1 MHQSNNL
8 HNIVNQENMQCSN
21 DTAYNILSQTNSGYY
36 LINEDNR
43 KACDCTYID
52 AKSENVEC
60 PAGQSVSTYYPL
72 LNKAECC
79 APCPVKQIT
88 NNNIPSNY
96 DHVHNNLYPL
106 YSHMQYDFATFYDN
120 PRFMDYQVAK
130 QEEAKKEEIV
140 IGTPIKSNEEL
151 EHFENK
157 DPVIIEPNDQSPIV
171 SASVMVINLNYVIMF
186 CILLL
191 GIFTGIIICRKKYIM

>member
-1 MHQSNNL
+1 
-8 HNIVNQENMQCSN
+8 
-21 DTAYNILSQTNSGYY
+21 
-36 LINEDNR
+36 
-43 KACDCTYID
+43 
-52 AKSENVEC
+52 
-60 PAGQSVSTYYPL
+60 
-72 LNKAECC
+72 
-79 APCPVKQIT
+79 
-88 NNNIPSNY
+88 
-96 DHVHNNLYPL
+96 
-106 YSHMQYDFATFYDN
+106 MQYDFATFYDN